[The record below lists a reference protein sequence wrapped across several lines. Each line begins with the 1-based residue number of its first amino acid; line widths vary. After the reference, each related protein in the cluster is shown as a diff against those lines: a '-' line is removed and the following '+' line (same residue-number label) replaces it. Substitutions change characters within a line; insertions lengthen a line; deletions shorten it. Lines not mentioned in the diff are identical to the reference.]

1 MSGKGS
7 APRPFSVDNE
17 TFNRNFD
24 AIFRKTNEQFIQNCF
39 GSQCSVA
46 RKGCANG
53 QESKEPTAEAKETF
67 QARLDG

>member
-7 APRPFSVDNE
+7 APRPFNVDNE

-39 GSQCSVA
+39 GSKCSVA
-46 RKGCANG
+46 EQGSEARLISEK
-53 QESKEPTAEAKETF
+53 PTTKAKEAH
-67 QARLDG
+67 QVELDR